1 MKYEHL
7 VIHHP
12 IDRLELLESVL
23 DGNGNDGW
31 KLISVIKLKTTFVLI
46 FGRKCP

>member
-7 VIHHP
+7 VIQHP

-23 DGNGNDGW
+23 DSNGADGW
-31 KLISVIKLKTTFVLI
+31 KLVSVLKLKTCFVLI
-46 FGRKCP
+46 FGKKYS